1 VHRRLDLRD
10 RGAAVADEAVGRR
23 WDQLIVAANED
34 VDLVADVAVGDLL
47 AGGGG
52 EQEKGRG
59 QADPSP

>member
-1 VHRRLDLRD
+1 VHRRLDLRN
-10 RGAAVADEAVGRR
+10 RGPTVAGQTIGRGS
-23 WDQLIVAANED
+23 DQRVVAADED